1 MVHLNPAKYNQFP
14 NLPRTRGVTRSAM
27 LHLKGD
33 VYSDMMGDQCIEVL
47 STMQSVQQGP
57 FDIAAAVQKRPGV
70 TQVVQREIRPRRGVQ
85 GQFHKKEPWSIGV
98 RPQGFA
104 ADNGA

>member
-47 STMQSVQQGP
+47 NTMQNVQQ
-57 FDIAAAVQKRPGV
+57 
-70 TQVVQREIRPRRGVQ
+70 
-85 GQFHKKEPWSIGV
+85 
-98 RPQGFA
+98 
-104 ADNGA
+104 

>member
-1 MVHLNPAKYNQFP
+1 MVHLSPAKYNQFP

-47 STMQSVQQGP
+47 NTMQNVQQGQ
-57 FDIAAAVQKRPGV
+57 FDIAALVQK
-70 TQVVQREIRPRRGVQ
+70 
-85 GQFHKKEPWSIGV
+85 
-98 RPQGFA
+98 
-104 ADNGA
+104 